1 MLIKAKHNFLFA
13 VTSTRNNITFTKN
26 ASCFIS
32 SFVRV
37 ISYIALVRVFPRH
50 GHLCYALL
58 LPRYKNDVIMNH
70 SRRKWWQEMSRALSF
85 RLCRKS
91 SWFWE
96 LLSCFDLSSLHG
108 LFLSTLPCATFIHCP
123 QAEIL
128 LNERCLLS
136 FMNGWMFIVL
146 SCACSWSSRKHIVW
160 KRHEIW
166 VIICLIYLI

>member
-96 LLSCFDLSSLHG
+96 LLSCFDLSSLHVD
-108 LFLSTLPCATFIHCP
+108 FFCPHCHVP
-123 QAEIL
+123 RL
-128 LNERCLLS
+128 
-136 FMNGWMFIVL
+136 FIVPKQRFFWMKGVCYHSWMDECL
-146 SCACSWSSRKHIVW
+146 SSFHVPVLDPQESILFGRDMKY
-160 KRHEIW
+160 E
-166 VIICLIYLI
+166 